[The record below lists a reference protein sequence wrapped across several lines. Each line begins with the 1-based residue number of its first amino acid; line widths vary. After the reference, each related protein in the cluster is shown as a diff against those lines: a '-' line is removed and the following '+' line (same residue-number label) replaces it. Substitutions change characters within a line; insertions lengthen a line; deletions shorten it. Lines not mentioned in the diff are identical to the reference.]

1 LRVGKLA
8 KPEQARHE
16 FAAIFE
22 SSNDAIIGRS
32 LDGTII
38 SWEGGAER
46 LYGYSASEAVGRSG
60 DILES
65 DTRRGEVRKLL
76 ARVQTGD
83 RVANYET
90 VRVRKDGASVEV
102 SLAISPIRDQ
112 GGAVVGA
119 STVVREIGEL
129 RRAVEALRRSEE
141 SYRLLFERHPNPMW
155 LYDPKTLR
163 FLAVNEAAIEVYGYS
178 REEFLAMTIEKIRP
192 VEDRT
197 VLHEA
202 LDNLPSGY
210 SGGEVFQHQKK
221 DGTLID
227 VTISANA
234 FEFEG
239 RRARLVL
246 SQDVT
251 EQRRLEAQLLQAQKM
266 EAIGSLAGGIAHD
279 FNNLLL
285 VIRGYCAVL
294 SNRPSDEELRES
306 TEQIDIAALRAAELT
321 HQLLAFSSQQM
332 LRPEVTDLN
341 AVVEETL
348 KLLRRTLGE
357 DTIVEWG
364 PDPTI
369 ASIFVDSG
377 QLTQAVLNL
386 AINARDAMADRGDT
400 IVIRTSAAHLDET
413 HASIYGDVGPG
424 SYVLL
429 EISDS
434 GSGMDEATL
443 RRAFDPFF
451 TTKEEGTGLGLPMV
465 YGFVKQSGGYI
476 WLYSKP
482 GMGTTFKLYFPI
494 TSDPITPSLE
504 PEAIGSLGGSETI
517 LLVDDTEMVRLVVTS
532 MLESYGYTV
541 LQAANGHEA
550 IELAE
555 QAQGSIDLLITD
567 VVMPRMNGP
576 ELASL
581 LVAAQP
587 DLKVLFTSGYPSD
600 QVRHEIVAKRATFI
614 HKPYLPAELAR
625 EVRGVLDRG
634 GRNGAPITTS

>member
-1 LRVGKLA
+1 
-8 KPEQARHE
+8 
-16 FAAIFE
+16 
-22 SSNDAIIGRS
+22 
-32 LDGTII
+32 
-38 SWEGGAER
+38 
-46 LYGYSASEAVGRSG
+46 
-60 DILES
+60 
-65 DTRRGEVRKLL
+65 VRKLL

-251 EQRRLEAQLLQAQKM
+251 ERRRLEAQLLQAQKM

-348 KLLRRTLGE
+348 KLLRRTLRRRHDRRVGARSDHRFDLCRQRSA
-357 DTIVEWG
+357 DTG
-364 PDPTI
+364 RAQPGDQRPRRDGGQGRHDRDPDFGRPPR
-369 ASIFVDSG
+369 
-377 QLTQAVLNL
+377 
-386 AINARDAMADRGDT
+386 RDPCVYLRRCRPR
-400 IVIRTSAAHLDET
+400 VIRPSRDFGLRKRHGRSDAAPC
-413 HASIYGDVGPG
+413 V
-424 SYVLL
+424 
-429 EISDS
+429 
-434 GSGMDEATL
+434 
-443 RRAFDPFF
+443 
-451 TTKEEGTGLGLPMV
+451 
-465 YGFVKQSGGYI
+465 
-476 WLYSKP
+476 
-482 GMGTTFKLYFPI
+482 
-494 TSDPITPSLE
+494 
-504 PEAIGSLGGSETI
+504 
-517 LLVDDTEMVRLVVTS
+517 
-532 MLESYGYTV
+532 
-541 LQAANGHEA
+541 
-550 IELAE
+550 
-555 QAQGSIDLLITD
+555 
-567 VVMPRMNGP
+567 
-576 ELASL
+576 
-581 LVAAQP
+581 
-587 DLKVLFTSGYPSD
+587 
-600 QVRHEIVAKRATFI
+600 
-614 HKPYLPAELAR
+614 
-625 EVRGVLDRG
+625 
-634 GRNGAPITTS
+634 